1 MVNWFST
8 NVQGNIM
15 NTIIIFSKLCHND
28 CLPRAKNEPQ
38 PYIKINSKWVDI
50 NIKPKNFK
58 LLGESLCDLN

>member
-8 NVQGNIM
+8 NVQGNTM

-38 PYIKINSKWVDI
+38 PHIKINSKWVDI
-50 NIKPKNFK
+50 NIKPKNLK